1 MIKQKQI
8 FKEIENKIKNHKE
21 IKVIL
26 DYELLTH
33 NHININFM
41 GFISDDDSLF
51 NYTFLEI
58 AFINSDNALKV
69 FNQIKKKYPKFKY
82 TNFLK

>member
-1 MIKQKQI
+1 
-8 FKEIENKIKNHKE
+8 
-21 IKVIL
+21 
-26 DYELLTH
+26 
-33 NHININFM
+33 M
-41 GFISDDDSLF
+41 GFISDDDSLI

-82 TNFLK
+82 MNFLK

>member
-26 DYELLTH
+26 GYSNKNYKEIDFIRIYENSKKENIVNNCKIIKNMGYKILT
-33 NHININFM
+33 
-41 GFISDDDSLF
+41 D
-51 NYTFLEI
+51 
-58 AFINSDNALKV
+58 
-69 FNQIKKKYPKFKY
+69 
-82 TNFLK
+82 